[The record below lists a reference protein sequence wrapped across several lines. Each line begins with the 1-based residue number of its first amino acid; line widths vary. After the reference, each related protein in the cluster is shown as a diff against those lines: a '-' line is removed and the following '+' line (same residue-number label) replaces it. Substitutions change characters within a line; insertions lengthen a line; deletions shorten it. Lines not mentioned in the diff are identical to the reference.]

1 MLFSGQGVQA
11 RPLEDLWLDGDLPTE
26 ADRAAGRSL
35 AARMGEFEGLRP
47 FSAVV
52 HQLIDYIG
60 RPEFRIE
67 RVREMIESDPALA
80 VRIMRVANSAAF
92 RAYEPCT
99 SIGKAVM
106 RIGASNVVHLSMAM
120 AVMSFFKDLGG
131 VGLRVRDHS
140 AGTGAVARE
149 LAFRMGRTTISSQ
162 VLLAG
167 LLHDIGKMLMI
178 QTGDIGYAALI
189 HEDYSPNIVHRK
201 EIGSLGFDHAMLG
214 GHVLKIWNLPD
225 PLPQIVA
232 CHHQLKPTLGKSMQF
247 ASAISILRMADSI
260 DWLLARSQDPSPGE
274 LKSFALSPDGMR
286 AGFQEDT
293 LIELWDDLRAAR
305 AEAHT
310 LFK

>member
-1 MLFSGQGVQA
+1 MLTSWGMQV
-11 RPLEDLWLDGDLPTE
+11 RPLEELWLDGSESSE

-47 FSAVV
+47 FSTVV
-52 HQLIDYIG
+52 HQLIDYLG
-60 RPEFRIE
+60 QPEFKID
-67 RVREMIESDPALA
+67 RVRTMIESDPALA
-80 VRIMRVANSAAF
+80 IRIMRVANSAAF
-92 RAYEPCT
+92 RAHEPCP

-120 AVMSFFKDLGG
+120 AVMSFFKDLGA

-167 LLHDIGKMLMI
+167 LLHDIGKMLLI
-178 QTGDIGYAALI
+178 QTGDLSYAALVN
-189 HEDYSPNIVHRK
+189 EDYSPNTLHRK
-201 EIGSLGFDHAMLG
+201 EMEGLGFDHAMLG
-214 GHVLKIWNLPD
+214 GHILKTWNLPD

-232 CHHQLKPTLGKSMQF
+232 CHHQLKPTMGKS
-247 ASAISILRMADSI
+247 AALSSAISILRMADTI
-260 DWLLARSQDPSPGE
+260 DWLLAQPQDPDPA
-274 LKSFALSPDGMR
+274 ALRKLALTPDGTR
-286 AGFQEDT
+286 SGFAEET
-293 LIELWDDLRAAR
+293 LIDLWDDLRAAR
-305 AEAHT
+305 SEAHS